1 MVTVEL
7 CMGTSCHLMGTQEL
21 MDALDGL
28 PAEQRQRPI
37 DDDRAVVS
45 GVAEPEDVPRRGGF
59 NGRAERTRPITDDDL
74 GRAGRT
80 GATENDGKETERTLH
95 G

>member
-28 PAEQRQRPI
+28 PVEQRQQLEIKGVTCFRNCSKGPNVRI
-37 DDDRAVVS
+37 NGMLLENATPDRLLEVLQ
-45 GVAEPEDVPRRGGF
+45 
-59 NGRAERTRPITDDDL
+59 NNL
-74 GRAGRT
+74 
-80 GATENDGKETERTLH
+80 L
-95 G
+95 